1 MHRVHTQG
9 TQAARTLHS
18 GHAHAAP
25 RPCASC
31 ALGAMSWPPSGRVA
45 ARTSHVAGCVAG
57 CAARRVELCV
67 AACPRSLLHRIVG
80 CGRRIS
86 SVSRHKASF
95 PLAIQKLYL
104 DTSHAAHALGRVAS
118 IVRCVAR
125 AGPYRG
131 APAAR
136 CAASQALCHDTI
148 LLYRD

>member
-1 MHRVHTQG
+1 MHTQG
-9 TQAARTLHS
+9 TQVTCTLHS
-18 GHAHAAP
+18 GHAHAVP

-31 ALGAMSWPPSGRVA
+31 ALGAMSWPPSSRVA
-45 ARTSHVAGCVAG
+45 ARTGHVAG

-86 SVSRHKASF
+86 SVSQHKASF

-125 AGPYRG
+125 AGPCRG
-131 APAAR
+131 APAA
-136 CAASQALCHDTI
+136 CCVASQALCHDTI